1 MPAFGQT
8 ILRQTTLSPIITS
21 SPTITN
27 NIIRE
32 PSLNTSI
39 ITDPIQSSTD
49 TSDSEPSGPSI
60 PYTSRPSVDFGRL
73 PDEDAPIFIN
83 PTTPSIGGNS
93 GDDAVNDD
101 RNWGDVL
108 TFPEFDNGLPDF
120 GEDAPGDGEGG
131 EDTPN
136 YGEDGEDTPSYG
148 EDGEDRPD
156 FGEDGEDGEDTP
168 NYGEDGEDTPN
179 YGEDGEDTPSYGED
193 GEDRP
198 DFGEDGED
206 GPDEGE
212 DILDE
217 PGEEEGSDDVPFE
230 LEPVRPS
237 FNSVSCTD
245 RVSYRDF
252 LKDDDLEALLGSDWL
267 RLEFNDC
274 DGVYEF
280 DRRRSPVYN
289 IRYSNRVCG
298 RTSFSRSRDCYGW
311 AQALIAGSKDAF
323 YLAILR
329 SGQARACHQSTD
341 ETGLA
346 PWEVVSNQSKCL
358 SFTRDGFIVESR
370 SGDVVGVYSLEQ

>member
-1 MPAFGQT
+1 MKKYLLTATILSAAMPAFGQT

-120 GEDAPGDGEGG
+120 GEDAPGDGEG
-131 EDTPN
+131 
-136 YGEDGEDTPSYG
+136 
-148 EDGEDRPD
+148 
-156 FGEDGEDGEDTP
+156 
-168 NYGEDGEDTPN
+168 GEDTPN

>member
-1 MPAFGQT
+1 MKKYLLTATILSAAMPALGQT

-49 TSDSEPSGPSI
+49 TNDSEPSGPSI
-60 PYTSRPSVDFGRL
+60 PSTSWPSVDIGRL

-93 GDDAVNDD
+93 EDDAVNDD

-120 GEDAPGDGEGG
+120 GEDAPD
-131 EDTPN
+131 
-136 YGEDGEDTPSYG
+136 
-148 EDGEDRPD
+148 
-156 FGEDGEDGEDTP
+156 DGEDGEDTP

-179 YGEDGEDTPSYGED
+179 YGEDGEDRPDFGED

-206 GPDEGE
+206 RPDFGE
-212 DILDE
+212 DGEDRPDFGEDGEDRLDE
-217 PGEEEGSDDVPFE
+217 PGGEEGSDDAPVE

-298 RTSFSRSRDCYGW
+298 RASFSQSRDCYGW

-329 SGQARACHQSTD
+329 AGQARACHQSTD